1 MTLVVMGRDDTY
13 KQNKKPFLELSI
25 LQRRWYIRIFEI
37 NTSIIYDVVI
47 CRELVEISP
56 SFYLN
61 IKLNH
66 PYPTIFKFNLKI
78 INDDFFN
85 TYTVVCKF
93 ES

>member
-1 MTLVVMGRDDTY
+1 MGRDDTY
-13 KQNKKPFLELSI
+13 KQNKKPFSELSI
-25 LQRRWYIRIFEI
+25 LQRRWYKRVFEI
-37 NTSIIYDVVI
+37 NTSIINDVVI

>member
-1 MTLVVMGRDDTY
+1 MLRDDTY
-13 KQNKKPFLELSI
+13 KQNMKPFLELSI
-25 LQRRWYIRIFEI
+25 LQRRWNIHVRVFEI
-37 NTSIIYDVVI
+37 NTSIINDVVI

>member
-1 MTLVVMGRDDTY
+1 MLRDDTY
-13 KQNKKPFLELSI
+13 KQNMKPFSELSI
-25 LQRRWYIRIFEI
+25 LQRRWNIHVRVFEI
-37 NTSIIYDVVI
+37 NTSIINDVVI

>member
-1 MTLVVMGRDDTY
+1 MGRDDTY
-13 KQNKKPFLELSI
+13 KQNKKPFSELSI
-25 LQRRWYIRIFEI
+25 LQRRWYMCVFEI
-37 NTSIIYDVVI
+37 NTSIINDVVI
-47 CRELVEISP
+47 CKKLVEISP

-78 INDDFFN
+78 IHDDFFN

>member
-1 MTLVVMGRDDTY
+1 M
-13 KQNKKPFLELSI
+13 
-25 LQRRWYIRIFEI
+25 QRRWNIHVRVFEI
-37 NTSIIYDVVI
+37 NTSIINDVVI
-47 CRELVEISP
+47 CREFVEISP

>member
-1 MTLVVMGRDDTY
+1 MM
-13 KQNKKPFLELSI
+13 LS
-25 LQRRWYIRIFEI
+25 
-37 NTSIIYDVVI
+37 I

-93 ES
+93 ESQEENDKDRERERVQPIY

>member
-1 MTLVVMGRDDTY
+1 M
-13 KQNKKPFLELSI
+13 KPFLELSI
-25 LQRRWYIRIFEI
+25 LQRRWNIHVRVFEI
-37 NTSIIYDVVI
+37 NTSIINDVVI